1 MNDLQRRIA
10 ALPPAKRA
18 LLEARL
24 TDLAPE
30 RDAGARRRVVPRDR
44 GEPTPLALTQQR
56 EWAVGRFRSANNIT
70 GALRLEGNI
79 DLPLL
84 GWVLTEIISRHEV
97 LRTTVR
103 TDDRGL
109 PVQEVQPVAAVPTPI
124 VDLSHLPADEQQR
137 DVERRAH
144 ADAARPFAPDDP
156 CRLRVSLLR
165 LRDDIHVALFAAD
178 HAASDAWSLAIIV
191 DELTALYRA
200 GPDGRRPEPLAV
212 QFGDFAVWQRS
223 RFDEA
228 KGAAEVEHWRA
239 VLSGMPTSV
248 QLPADRPYPAQ
259 PTYAAEAHVVHM
271 APELTARVRAYGEQ
285 ESASLFT
292 ILLAAAAVLLNRH
305 LASDDVVIGSLVSG
319 RTVVETERLI
329 GSFANP
335 VPLRMR
341 PSDDRTLRDIVLQ
354 ARRTMADALEHQDVP
369 FDRLV
374 DGLGLGRE
382 AVRTS
387 FSPLWINV
395 LTVGDTTLELPGL
408 RITPEPLVPA
418 TASVDLTLNVMPS
431 GDRLLMQW
439 QYMTELF
446 DAPTVAL
453 LAMQFEQVLEQVV
466 TAPDIR
472 VRDVVIGEAAST
484 TADATPERTDGGPGF
499 VELFR
504 RRVAHSPHAP
514 AVVFDGA
521 ATSYAELDA
530 MARRIARRLRALGV
544 VRDARVGILVDR
556 SPRMPAAI
564 LGVLGSG
571 AAYVPLDPTHPPAR
585 LRSTLADAGAAV
597 LVTERHLAPVAQ
609 NAGAAVVLLDEPGL
623 LDGPGARD
631 DGAASALASPPADAL
646 AYVVYTSGS
655 TGRPKG
661 VMIEHGGLAAFAGD
675 VRDRLGLGATDRFL
689 QFASP
694 GFDVLAEE
702 LFPVWLAGGAV
713 VVPAAHL
720 ISGEDDLLSLIER
733 ERVTVIELPTA
744 YWHEWIRE
752 LDRLDQTLPSCLRL
766 VIIGGERVLP
776 ERIAAWRRRTDVP
789 LQHVYGLTE
798 TTVSSTFFRLDPADP
813 ETEWPNL
820 PIGTALPSVRLRVL
834 DRWLRPVPGGG
845 TGELYIGGV
854 TVGRGYV
861 GRPELTAERF
871 VADPD
876 PAQPGER
883 LYRTGDLVRQRPDGM
898 LEFVSRVDAQV
909 KIRGFRVEPAE
920 IEAALVTHPEVA
932 DAVVTAPEF
941 APGDRRLVAYVVGN
955 GAAAPMAAAVRSHL
969 AERLPPHMVPSAVVE
984 LDAVPLTANGKVDRD
999 RLPTPDDRRT
1009 SSDDG
1014 GEPPA
1019 SPAERRLAEI
1029 IAGVVGVAEI
1039 GRHDNFF
1046 EVGGDSILAIQ
1057 VVARAQEAG
1066 MELTP
1071 YDLFAHPTAAALVE
1085 VVDTGRTVDAEQGEV
1100 TGPVPL
1106 TPAQRHFC
1114 ARLDGDPDHWNS
1126 SVLLDLAPGVDPA
1139 LLRDAV
1145 GHVLGHH
1152 DALRLRF
1159 ELDGTDTRARIA
1171 PHGDGAPVVVH
1182 DFSDTSPSAHDRR
1195 LATECAD
1202 LQRSLD
1208 LHDGPMV
1215 RVALFQMGGARP
1227 DRLAVVAHRLA
1238 ADVASLRIVLE
1249 DLETAVVQLS
1259 AGEPLRF
1266 LPKTTSWRS
1275 WAERLHGYAE
1285 SAEVQ
1290 AQRGHWSRLS
1300 ARSTSRLPGAA
1311 IGDET
1316 EADARTVVDGLDTV
1330 DTTRLLAAAEHHGCS
1345 LEALLLAA
1353 LARALRR
1360 WTGQTRHVVDLE
1372 RHDRPELFDDVDL
1385 SRTVGWFSRVHPL
1398 LLSAEDDAP
1407 EDTLR
1412 AVVASLDGVPA
1423 DGIGWSLLHTASEAA
1438 EVRFTYTGAPV
1449 DPVSGAFVVVAES
1462 VGDDRSPRLPRGPAI
1477 EVDAGCMRGAL
1488 SVRWRFGGRRY
1499 APDVIRD
1506 VAAAHLDEVRALSG
1520 AAADSATAAFPLAR
1534 VDRAELEGLIGRLA
1548 DGGQTHVR

>member
-1 MNDLQRRIA
+1 MTDLQRRIA

-24 TDLAPE
+24 ADLAPVG
-30 RDAGARRRVVPRDR
+30 DAAATRRVVPRDR
-44 GEPTPLALTQQR
+44 DAPTPLALTQQR

-70 GALRLEGNI
+70 GALRLEGDL

-84 GWVLTEIISRHEV
+84 GWVLTEIVARHEV
-97 LRTTVR
+97 LRTTVH

-109 PVQEVQPVAAVPTPI
+109 PMQEVQPVAAVPTPI
-124 VDLSHLPADEQQR
+124 VDLSELAADEQRR
-137 DVERRAH
+137 DVKRRAR

-165 LRDDIHVALFAAD
+165 LRDDVHVALFAAD

-200 GPDGRRPEPLAV
+200 GADGPRPAPLPV

-228 KGAAEVEHWRA
+228 KVAAEVEHWRTA
-239 VLSGMPTSV
+239 LSGMPISV

-259 PTYAAEAHVVHM
+259 PTYAADAHVVHM
-271 APELTARVRAYGEQ
+271 DPELTARVRAYGEQ

-305 LASDDVVIGSLVSG
+305 LASDDVVVGSLVSG
-319 RTVVETERLI
+319 RTIVETERLI

-335 VPLRMR
+335 LPLRMR
-341 PSDDRTLRDIVLQ
+341 PTDERTLRDIVLQ

-374 DGLGLGRE
+374 NELGLVRE

-395 LTVGDTTLELPGL
+395 LTVGDTTLELPDL
-408 RITPEPLVPA
+408 RITPEPLTPA

-431 GDRLLMQW
+431 DDRLLMQW

-466 TAPDIR
+466 TAPDMR

-484 TADATPERTDGGPGF
+484 TADAAPERADGGPGV

-504 RRVAHSPHAP
+504 RRVADSPHAP

-530 MARRIARRLRALGV
+530 MAHHIARRLRALGAV
-544 VRDARVGILVDR
+544 QDARVGILVDR
-556 SPRMPAAI
+556 SPRLPAAI
-564 LGVLGSG
+564 LGVLGAG

-585 LRSTLADAGAAV
+585 LRSTLVDAGAAV
-597 LVTERHLAPVAQ
+597 LVTERHLAAVAE
-609 NAGAAVVLLDEPGL
+609 NAGLATVLLDEPGL
-623 LDGPGARD
+623 LDGRGARD
-631 DGAASALASPPADAL
+631 DAAAPVASPPADAL

-655 TGRPKG
+655 TGHPKG
-661 VMIEHGGLAAFAGD
+661 AMIEHGGLAAFAGD
-675 VRDRLGLGATDRFL
+675 VRDRLGLGAADRFL

-752 LDRLDQTLPSCLRL
+752 LDRLDRSLPSCLRL

-776 ERIAAWRRRTDVP
+776 ERLATWRRRTDVP
-789 LQHVYGLTE
+789 LLHVYGLTE

-813 ETEWPNL
+813 VTEWPNL
-820 PIGTALPSVRLRVL
+820 PIGTALPLARLRVL

-861 GRPELTAERF
+861 GRPGLTAERF

-876 PAQPGER
+876 AAQPGQR
-883 LYRTGDLVRQRPDGM
+883 LYRTGDLVRQRPDGA

-920 IEAALVTHPEVA
+920 IEAALVTHPAVA
-932 DAVVTAPEF
+932 EAVVTAPEF
-941 APGDRRLVAYVVGN
+941 APGDRRLVAYVVGD
-955 GAAAPMAAAVRSHL
+955 GAAAPMAAAVGTHL
-969 AERLPPHMVPSAVVE
+969 AERLPAHMVPSAVVE
-984 LDAVPLTANGKVDRD
+984 LDALPLTTNGKVDRD
-999 RLPTPDDRRT
+999 RLPTPDGRRP

-1019 SPAERRLAEI
+1019 SSAERRLAEI

-1066 MELTP
+1066 IDLTP
-1071 YDLFAHPTAAALVE
+1071 YDLFAHPTAAALVG
-1085 VVDTGRTVDAEQGEV
+1085 VVDAGRTVDAEQGEV

-1114 ARLDGDPDHWNS
+1114 AAPGGDPGHWNT
-1126 SVLLDLAPGVDPA
+1126 SVLLDLAPGIDPA

-1152 DALRLRF
+1152 DALRLRL
-1159 ELDGTDTRARIA
+1159 ELDGTDTRAWIA
-1171 PHGDGAPVVVH
+1171 PRGDGAPVVVH
-1182 DFSDTSPSAHDRR
+1182 DLSHITPSARDRR
-1195 LATECAD
+1195 LATDCAD

-1208 LHDGPMV
+1208 LHDGPML
-1215 RVALFQMGGARP
+1215 RVALFQMGGERP
-1227 DRLAVVAHRLA
+1227 DRLAVVAHRLV

-1275 WAERLHGYAE
+1275 WAERLRGYAE

-1300 ARSTSRLPGAA
+1300 ALPASRLPGAA
-1311 IGDET
+1311 TADET
-1316 EADARTVVDGLDTV
+1316 EADARTVVDGLDTA

-1345 LEALLLAA
+1345 VEALLLAA
-1353 LARALRR
+1353 LARALRG
-1360 WTGQTRHVVDLE
+1360 WTGQPRHVVDLE

-1407 EDTLR
+1407 QNTLR
-1412 AVVASLDGVPA
+1412 AVVASLDAVPA
-1423 DGIGWSLLHTASEAA
+1423 DGIGWSLLRTASEAA
-1438 EVRFTYTGAPV
+1438 AQVRFTYTGAPV
-1449 DPVSGAFVVVAES
+1449 DPASGAFVVVAES

-1477 EVDAGCMRGAL
+1477 EVEAGCMHGAL
-1488 SVRWRFGGRRY
+1488 SVRWRYGGRRY
-1499 APDVIRD
+1499 TPDAIHD

-1520 AAADSATAAFPLAR
+1520 AAADSTTAAFPLAR